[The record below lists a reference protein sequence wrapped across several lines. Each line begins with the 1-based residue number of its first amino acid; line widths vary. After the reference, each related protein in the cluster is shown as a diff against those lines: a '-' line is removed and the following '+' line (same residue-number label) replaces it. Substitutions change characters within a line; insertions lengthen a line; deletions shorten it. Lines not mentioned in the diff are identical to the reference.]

1 MRCTVFILA
10 TALLGPGIG
19 AAAAQDAKGHAL
31 SVTVT
36 GAAEDKGLVRAA
48 LFDDPGAFPDGKER
62 ASAQAKV
69 VNGKAQ
75 LTFEGLSGGSYAISL
90 YHDANGNDEFDQAVF
105 GIPEESYGFS
115 RIDHGVMSKPA
126 FEDARFEV
134 EDDTDLTIQLQGP

>member
-1 MRCTVFILA
+1 MRCTVLVLA
-10 TALLGPGIG
+10 TALLAGGTG
-19 AAAAQDAKGHAL
+19 VAVGQEGSHTVN
-31 SVTVT
+31 VTVT
-36 GAAEDKGLVRAA
+36 GAAEDNGVIRAA
-48 LFDDPGAFPDGKER
+48 LFDDPAAFPDGKER
-62 ASAQAKV
+62 ASAQGRV
-69 VNGKAQ
+69 ENGQAA
-75 LTFEGLSGGSYAISL
+75 LTFEGLSGGAYAISL